1 MNKKLVRELL
11 SAVLVL
17 ASVAVPYAVFHEFI
31 SYTSMAE
38 AKFGAEIALMAV
50 SSVLMAAVLYYVA
63 WRIRSYKN
71 D

>member
-1 MNKKLVRELL
+1 MKKSILQEFL

-17 ASVAVPYAVFHEFI
+17 TSIVVPYAVFHEFI

-50 SSVLMAAVLYYVA
+50 SSVLIAAVLYYFA
-63 WRIRSYKN
+63 WRIRSYRSE
-71 D
+71 